1 MNSNNSNFN
10 GNKNN
15 FKENDA
21 ANNFSKVKV
30 IEEALLGLVIVHKK
44 IDGQIAQVFTF
55 LDENH
60 FINKQSKTLYSV
72 LKHFYDLRHKFF
84 DFNLIQKYLE
94 DQKLNQIVT
103 LKYLNHVIENA
114 GYLSSVNEYLN
125 IIRENYAKHKLT
137 FLLKSSLQRVD
148 QEKSLN
154 SIENIRSQLYEIED
168 RKINKDF
175 QDAKTVVNRVI
186 EDIFTIS
193 KEIKGI
199 KTGFISLDE
208 ITNGLQKGDLIILA
222 ARPSVGKTAFA
233 LNLAANAM
241 IMQNHHVA
249 FFSLEMPAEQLIQ
262 RLLSMVSFVDNYKLK
277 HNSKLTDR
285 DKDKLLEAQNKIEN
299 LHFFIDDSG
308 SIRLDEIIWKSH
320 KQKQLGQ
327 LDLIIIDYLQ
337 LIPTNSNSD
346 NRQQEVSKISRSLKQ
361 LARELNVPI
370 IALSQ
375 LNRRVEM
382 REEKKPMMSDLRESG
397 AIEQDAD
404 IIAFLFRED
413 YYNKDK
419 TSEKPTVQ
427 IVELNIAKHRN
438 GSVGVIEL
446 SFNPAIGRFFDN
458 SQNKELEK

>member
-1 MNSNNSNFN
+1 MN
-10 GNKNN
+10 NN
-15 FKENDA
+15 FQDPKKNELQEQNEND
-21 ANNFSKVKV
+21 FLKVKA
-30 IEEALLGLVIVHKK
+30 IEEAILGLIIVNKK
-44 IDGQIAQVFTF
+44 IDGQIAQIFTF
-55 LDENH
+55 LDETH
-60 FINKQSKTLYSV
+60 FGSKQSKALFQT
-72 LKHFYDLRHKFF
+72 LKHFYDLRAKFY
-84 DFNLIQKYLE
+84 DFKLIQKYLE
-94 DQKLNQIVT
+94 EKQLNQIVT
-103 LKYLNHVIENA
+103 INYLNHVIENA
-114 GYLSSVNEYLN
+114 GYLSSINEYLN
-125 IIRENYAKHKLT
+125 IIRENHAKNKLT
-137 FLLKSSLQRVD
+137 SMLKSSLKKINEQ
-148 QEKSLN
+148 KSIN
-154 SIENIRSQLYEIED
+154 AIEDIRAHLYEIED

-175 QDAKTVVNRVI
+175 QEAKTVVNRVI
-186 EDIFTIS
+186 DEIFTIS

-199 KTGFISLDE
+199 KTGFNSLDE

-241 IMQNHHVA
+241 IMQSHHVA

-285 DKDKLLEAQNKIEN
+285 DKDKLLEAQDKIEK

-308 SIRLDEIIWKSH
+308 SIRLDEIIWKAH

-419 TSEKPTVQ
+419 TAEKPTVQ
-427 IVELNIAKHRN
+427 LVELNIAKHRN

-446 SFNPAIGRFFDN
+446 SFNPAIGKFFDYTK
-458 SQNKELEK
+458 QLDE